1 VVKTKL
7 NKMKKP
13 IFNAYADA
21 IAKQFHFSLQDM
33 FNQKNKGEFIDAR
46 QMLYYLCKER
56 PMRLSYIQKFL
67 AESGYHIGHS
77 TILSGY
83 ERAKKLVD
91 TDPDFKKAIIEIQKA
106 IPKPKNND

>member
-1 VVKTKL
+1 
-7 NKMKKP
+7 MKKP

-21 IAKQFHFSLQDM
+21 IANQFHLSLKEI
-33 FNQKNKGEFIDAR
+33 FNRKNIGEFADAR
-46 QMLYYLCKER
+46 QMLYYLCMER

-67 AESGYHIGHS
+67 AEKGFNIGHS

-91 TDPDFKKAIIEIQKA
+91 TDPDFKKALKKIQKDNP
-106 IPKPKNND
+106 IPKNND